1 MLVIIGPTG
10 VGKSTLSNLIG
21 VKFNGEIVNAD
32 SSQVYRGMDIGTAKP
47 SQAEIN
53 NLPHHLFDIVDPDER
68 FDVHMFNRKSKLAI
82 DQINSRKGIPIVVGG
97 TGQYIWSIVENWDI
111 DKSGSDPDAR
121 SRIERE
127 YMTEGLEPLVSEL
140 LRKDPE
146 YSVHVDLKNPRRVIR
161 ALERV
166 ELGFAAASPRP
177 KVFNLSPGTFI
188 AGLSLGR
195 EELYKKVD
203 NRINSMV
210 RSGWLREVLML
221 RSSGYEKTLRSMG
234 SIGYRELHGFLDEEF
249 SWQKC
254 VEIIRSRTHRLI
266 RTQEN
271 WFKKDDPRIQWFDL
285 SKMNC
290 EEIAVSIY
298 NQYKLTRIKL

>member
-10 VGKSTLSNLIG
+10 VGKSALSNLIG

-53 NLPHHLFDIVDPDER
+53 SLPHHLFDIADPDDR
-68 FDVHMFNRKSKLAI
+68 FDVHMFNIKAKLAI

-97 TGQYIWSIVENWDI
+97 TGQYIWSIVESWDI
-111 DKSGSDPDAR
+111 NKSGSDPEVR

-127 YMTEGLEPLVSEL
+127 YMAEGLEPLVSEL
-140 LRKDPE
+140 LRKDPKN
-146 YSVHVDLKNPRRVIR
+146 SVHVDLKNPRRVIR

-166 ELGFAAASPRP
+166 ELGFDATSPRS
-177 KVFNLSPGTFI
+177 KVIDLSPGTFI

-195 EELYKKVD
+195 EELYKRVD
-203 NRINSMV
+203 QRINSMIY
-210 RSGWLREVLML
+210 SGWLREVLML
-221 RSSGYEKTLRSMG
+221 RSSGYKKTLRSMG
-234 SIGYRELHGFLDEEF
+234 SIGYRELHGFLEKEF
-249 SWQKC
+249 SWQEC
-254 VEIIRSRTHRLI
+254 VKNIRSRTHRLI

-271 WFKKDDPRIQWFDL
+271 WFKKDDPRIHWFDL
-285 SKMNC
+285 SKMNF
-290 EEIAVSIY
+290 EEIASSVY
-298 NQYKLTRIKL
+298 NQYKLTTIK

>member
-10 VGKSTLSNLIG
+10 VGKSALSNLIG

-53 NLPHHLFDIVDPDER
+53 SLPHHLFDIVDPDER
-68 FDVHMFNRKSKLAI
+68 FDVHMFNIKAKLVI
-82 DQINSRKGIPIVVGG
+82 DQINSRKSIPIVVGG
-97 TGQYIWSIVENWDI
+97 TGQYIWSIVESWDI
-111 DKSGSDPDAR
+111 NKSGSDPEVR

-127 YMTEGLEPLVSEL
+127 YMAEGLEPLVSEL
-140 LRKDPE
+140 LRKAPKN
-146 YSVHVDLKNPRRVIR
+146 SVYVDLKNPRRVIR

-166 ELGFAAASPRP
+166 ELGFDATSPRS
-177 KVFNLSPGTFI
+177 KVIDLSPGTFI

-195 EELYKKVD
+195 EELYKRVD
-203 NRINSMV
+203 QRINSMI

-221 RSSGYEKTLRSMG
+221 RNSGYKKTLRSMG
-234 SIGYRELHGFLDEEF
+234 SIGYRELHGFLEKEF
-249 SWQKC
+249 SWQEC
-254 VEIIRSRTHRLI
+254 VKNIRSRTHRLI

-271 WFKKDDPRIQWFDL
+271 WFKKDDPRIHWFDL
-285 SKMNC
+285 SQMNF
-290 EEIAVSIY
+290 EEIAANVY
-298 NQYKLTRIKL
+298 NQYKLTTIK

>member
-10 VGKSTLSNLIG
+10 VGKSALSNLIG

-53 NLPHHLFDIVDPDER
+53 SLPHHLFDIVDPNER
-68 FDVHMFNRKSKLAI
+68 FDVHMFNIKAKLVI
-82 DQINSRKGIPIVVGG
+82 DQINSRKSIPIVVGG
-97 TGQYIWSIVENWDI
+97 TGQYIWSIVESWDI
-111 DKSGSDPDAR
+111 NKSGADPEIR

-127 YMTEGLEPLVSEL
+127 YMAEGLEPLVSEL

-146 YSVHVDLKNPRRVIR
+146 NSVHVDLKNPRRVIR

-166 ELGFAAASPRP
+166 ELGFDATSPRS
-177 KVFNLSPGTFI
+177 KVIDLSPGTFI

-195 EELYKKVD
+195 EELYKRVD
-203 NRINSMV
+203 QRINSMIH
-210 RSGWLREVLML
+210 SGWLREVLML
-221 RSSGYEKTLRSMG
+221 RSSGYKKTLRSMG
-234 SIGYRELHGFLDEEF
+234 SIGYRELHGFLEKEF
-249 SWQKC
+249 SWQEC
-254 VEIIRSRTHRLI
+254 VKNIRSRTHRLI

-271 WFKKDDPRIQWFDL
+271 WFKKDDPRIHWFDL
-285 SKMNC
+285 SKMNF
-290 EEIAVSIY
+290 EEITASVY
-298 NQYKLTRIKL
+298 NQYKLTTIK